1 MNIIV
6 KLGTVADAG
15 ALAELA
21 ARTFRETY
29 AADNRPEDMAVHVA
43 QAFTPSQQETELAN
57 PDISTLLAEADGQLA
72 GYAQLR
78 SGVPPACVPGGDASV
93 ELWRFYVARDWHGRG
108 IAQALMNTV
117 IANAQRRGRWAL
129 WLGVW
134 ERNARARAFYSKS
147 GFVDIGSQVF
157 MLGRDAQTDRI
168 LTRRLSTALTNDA
181 ADER

>member
-6 KLGTVADAG
+6 RFGTVADAG

-29 AADNRPEDMAVHVA
+29 AADNRPEDIAVHVA
-43 QAFTPSQQETELAN
+43 QAFTPPQQEIELAN
-57 PDISTLLAEADGQLA
+57 PDVSTLLAEAEGQLA

-78 SGVPPACVPGGDASV
+78 TGVPPSCVPGDASF
-93 ELWRFYVARDWHGRG
+93 ELRRFYVAREWHGRG

-117 IANAQRRGRWAL
+117 IANAQRRGGRAL